1 MIGKKVFIL
10 ISLVGILG
18 MGCNGG
24 GKKPATDSTKTKREA
39 AVIRDNELY
48 PFMLAGV
55 YFFHG
60 YGGAANVFNTMIK
73 PIAQGEPGTEVFAK
87 SLQKAYGQF
96 FIFPFKPQDDP
107 GGADSKSTLSQYW
120 GVNNKAELET
130 DLNWLLEE
138 GHQVQYAYLR
148 KVLDENGGANAD
160 LEKINLKKYDLSKDA
175 VLGLAFIKANYNDFS
190 KAGIKAWD
198 YARYVNNICVAYQ
211 AGYFNR
217 DEATVWLRKAT
228 LAAQQSYSDWRS
240 YYNDFLLGR
249 EFWGGGETDT
259 PQFAKDVDEM
269 MEGEY
274 SIYNYMPINQ

>member
-1 MIGKKVFIL
+1 MTGKKLFTL
-10 ISLVGILG
+10 ISLAAVLGI
-18 MGCNGG
+18 GCNTG
-24 GKKPATDSTKTKREA
+24 GKKPETDSTKTKREA
-39 AVIRDNELY
+39 AVIKDNELY

-60 YGGAANVFNTMIK
+60 YGGAANVFNSMIK
-73 PIAQGEPGTEVFAK
+73 PVAQGEPGTEAFAK
-87 SLQKAYGQF
+87 SLQKAYGQY

-107 GGADSKSTLSQYW
+107 EGADAKSTLSKYW
-120 GVNNKAELET
+120 NVNSKAELET

-138 GHQVQYAYLR
+138 GHQVQYTFLR
-148 KVLDENGGANAD
+148 KILDENGGASAD
-160 LEKINLKKYDLSKDA
+160 LDKIDLKKYDLTKETI
-175 VLGLAFIKANYNDFS
+175 LGLAFIKANYNDFS

-198 YARYVNNICVAYQ
+198 YARYVNNICIAYQ
-211 AGYFNR
+211 AGYLSR

-259 PQFAKDVDEM
+259 PQFAKEVNDM

-274 SIYNYMPINQ
+274 SIYNYMPVHQ